1 MNYEWLFL
9 GWLSVFFKKEITVW
23 YARVLLLYIIS
34 YSFVQHRACKFDW
47 FSQRLGNLFFIFWFT
62 DPPILLL
69 WNWKKKSCMRIR
81 GKKCSFFEKFGVLC
95 FLETPVLRLALL
107 PYYRQHIGPYGDFLS
122 KSKRLSGMSSGRP
135 WQIILLSG
143 DPQRHF

>member
-1 MNYEWLFL
+1 MHEFFCYTS
-9 GWLSVFFKKEITVW
+9 SV
-23 YARVLLLYIIS
+23 
-34 YSFVQHRACKFDW
+34 
-47 FSQRLGNLFFIFWFT
+47 
-62 DPPILLL
+62 ILLFNTAHASL
-69 WNWKKKSCMRIR
+69 TDFLKGQATYFLFSGLRIRRYFCCEIEKRSCMRIR

-143 DPQRHF
+143 DPQRHFQAIQFALKICSTFFW